1 MKAQADLDQVI
12 EQRLSEG
19 KPLVPGEETVLPLL
33 AAARMLVQ
41 LQRIAIPPEFA
52 RHLEVSLRARM
63 RQLSWQE
70 RGESSPPPVSR
81 TDPRKCS

>member
-1 MKAQADLDQVI
+1 MQAPADLDQVS
-12 EQRLSEG
+12 ERRLSEG
-19 KPLVPGEETVLPLL
+19 QPLAPVQETKALLL

-41 LQRIAIPPEFA
+41 VQQIALPPEFA

-70 RGESSPPPVSR
+70 REEPYPLQAS
-81 TDPRKCS
+81 

>member
-12 EQRLSEG
+12 EQHLSG
-19 KPLVPGEETVLPLL
+19 SKPLVPGEETMAPLL

-41 LQRIAIPPEFA
+41 VQQLAIPPEFA
-52 RHLEVSLRARM
+52 HHLEVSLRARI

-70 RGESSPPPVSR
+70 KEESYPPQVS
-81 TDPRKCS
+81 